1 MADSLQTKNLS
12 QSIRLNYLCNRQKL
26 CSLRNI
32 LLRSGFQMVVREP
45 MRKEFI
51 FVAVLS
57 LIYVAAGQ
65 TQNPSKDA
73 GSQQAMP
80 DVDHGMSNMQDMPM
94 GRDDE
99 HGDAGAHVMHSM
111 EGHMD
116 MGPHMKMTAVR
127 QAKTGDAERAQQVV
141 EAARRTSEKYKDYHT
156 ALADG
161 FEIFLPN
168 VPQKMYHFT
177 NRGYALEA
185 EFHFNPEHPT
195 SLLYEKHGSDYKL
208 IGVMYTAPKRFT
220 EDQLDERI
228 PLSITQWHEHVNFC
242 APPKDRRAELF
253 KLHPEFGL
261 RGSITT
267 QEACDAAGG
276 KFRPVIFNWMVH
288 VYPFEQDKAN
298 IWSVERQHGDMD

>member
-1 MADSLQTKNLS
+1 
-12 QSIRLNYLCNRQKL
+12 
-26 CSLRNI
+26 
-32 LLRSGFQMVVREP
+32 MVVREP

-51 FVAVLS
+51 FVTVLF

-65 TQNPSKDA
+65 TENPSKDA

-80 DVDHGMSNMQDMPM
+80 DLEHGMPNMKDMPM

-141 EAARRTSEKYKDYHT
+141 EAARKTSEKYKDYHA

-168 VPQKMYHFT
+168 VPQKMY
-177 NRGYALEA
+177 
-185 EFHFNPEHPT
+185 
-195 SLLYEKHGSDYKL
+195 
-208 IGVMYTAPKRFT
+208 
-220 EDQLDERI
+220 
-228 PLSITQWHEHVNFC
+228 
-242 APPKDRRAELF
+242 
-253 KLHPEFGL
+253 LHQSRVRP
-261 RGSITT
+261 
-267 QEACDAAGG
+267 GG
-276 KFRPVIFNWMVH
+276 
-288 VYPFEQDKAN
+288 
-298 IWSVERQHGDMD
+298 